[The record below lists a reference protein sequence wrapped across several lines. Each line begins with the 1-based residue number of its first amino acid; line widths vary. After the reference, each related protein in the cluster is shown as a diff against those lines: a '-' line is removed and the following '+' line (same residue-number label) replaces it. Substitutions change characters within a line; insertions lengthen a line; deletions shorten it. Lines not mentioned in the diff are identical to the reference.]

1 MRYFVTVDDQT
12 LEVEIGPEGL
22 RVDGRPVEAELLPIV
37 GTDQARVRIAE
48 RSHRVAA
55 QRLERGRWHLH
66 LDGRPATIEVVDER
80 TRAIRE
86 LTRAS
91 AAAAGP
97 RPIKAPMPGLVVRV
111 EVDEGDAVQEGQGV
125 VIVEAMKM
133 ENELTAEAPARVKR
147 VLVKAGDTVVKDQ
160 PLIEFDTLDEEGE
173 A

>member
-1 MRYFVTVDDQT
+1 
-12 LEVEIGPEGL
+12 
-22 RVDGRPVEAELLPIV
+22 
-37 GTDQARVRIAE
+37 
-48 RSHRVAA
+48 
-55 QRLERGRWHLH
+55 
-66 LDGRPATIEVVDER
+66 
-80 TRAIRE
+80 
-86 LTRAS
+86 
-91 AAAAGP
+91 
-97 RPIKAPMPGLVVRV
+97 MPGLVVRV